1 MRVRRHLAGGR
12 SRHHVAGV
20 QQRDPEGRRP
30 PPVGVG
36 EGPCL
41 DAITE
46 EDVFRTGDLTTEDRW
61 PQFSTRAH
69 DETGITSIL
78 SVRLFIEE
86 DTLGALNLYSTEEDA
101 FDDTDVSLASVF
113 AVHAAVAMS
122 SAKREHDLEAKADT
136 RDLIGRAKGIL
147 MAREHVTDERAFDLL
162 RQASQ
167 RLNVKVVDI
176 ADEVTH
182 TGTIPES

>member
-1 MRVRRHLAGGR
+1 M
-12 SRHHVAGV
+12 
-20 QQRDPEGRRP
+20 
-30 PPVGVG
+30 
-36 EGPCL
+36 
-41 DAITE
+41 
-46 EDVFRTGDLTTEDRW
+46 
-61 PQFSTRAH
+61 
-69 DETGITSIL
+69 
-78 SVRLFIEE
+78 RLFIEE